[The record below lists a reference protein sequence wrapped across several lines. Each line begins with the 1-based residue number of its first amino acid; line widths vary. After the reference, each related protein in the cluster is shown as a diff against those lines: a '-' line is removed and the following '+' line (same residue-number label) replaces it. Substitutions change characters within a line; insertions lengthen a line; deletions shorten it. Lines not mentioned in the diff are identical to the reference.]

1 MKLLKFFL
9 LILILININDIS
21 LNKDCDVIIR
31 SCFRLIFVLISNLTS
46 IKMLYNLIIL
56 FWVCSDIGLPQILLL
71 EEKVEKT
78 NKTPSKK
85 YFFFISVP
93 YFYYKRFGIFSDSCS
108 KYCKCNIIR
117 FLLWDLYLLSITS
130 ITCTDLDYI
139 TNINY

>member
-21 LNKDCDVIIR
+21 FNKDCDVIIR

-85 YFFFISVP
+85 YFF
-93 YFYYKRFGIFSDSCS
+93 
-108 KYCKCNIIR
+108 
-117 FLLWDLYLLSITS
+117 LYLFPIF
-130 ITCTDLDYI
+130 IIKDLAFFLI
-139 TNINY
+139 LARNIANAIL